1 MPRSS
6 KTTILECYKHWVNT
20 DDNKHFTKVFL
31 SSRCNKLSSIFSWYP
46 SSSEELNLEKIN
58 KESCEVRQKSTDFN
72 LLSMKSVGLPTLRL
86 FGDKLKIAKMLK
98 VLGESIASR
107 AGNFE
112 YDVDDLL
119 LVRFPNICLSS
130 SAPLGTAEE
139 GHGP

>member
-58 KESCEVRQKSTDFN
+58 KESCEVRQKS
-72 LLSMKSVGLPTLRL
+72 
-86 FGDKLKIAKMLK
+86 
-98 VLGESIASR
+98 IASR

-130 SAPLGTAEE
+130 SAPLGTAENI
-139 GHGP
+139 